1 MKRADLI
8 RHIES
13 HGCVLVREGG
23 NHTVYRNPAT
33 SSATTATSSATTV
46 PCRTEIKK
54 QLARKICDDL
64 GIPRRE
70 QSTERRSLPKPE
82 AVSWVWENSD
92 RLTSH
97 IAEQPKHN
105 NEDQNRGD
113 AAAAKLPGCSS
124 REQSAQWSFH
134 YESPS

>member
-46 PCRTEIKK
+46 PSRREIKK

-92 RLTSH
+92 GDGPASRPHPANYGLFASLYFYCVETFLN
-97 IAEQPKHN
+97 PLCR
-105 NEDQNRGD
+105 NRE
-113 AAAAKLPGCSS
+113 A
-124 REQSAQWSFH
+124 
-134 YESPS
+134 